1 MDSAQKE
8 GKFAEFVPR
17 FNMKITDLIKL
28 GKKSLSMFDKYV
40 ADMSIEPPVR
50 AYVRWFVTKLEMSET
65 RSRSEMSSEVIEKP
79 DWSKTVYD
87 FVEKEV
93 KPLPEF
99 EKLNQSIANKYKKN
113 INKLAKGSNEL
124 SQVALWLR
132 TFIVTLLYEKLEG
145 KLTQDSLI
153 EYASLFK
160 SELELSP
167 YEFKYVY
174 YLDGLFIK
182 AKSIQINDNVVIRKT
197 QAKDLEYTRD
207 IFLERSMPPYMRT
220 PSSILEIEMSTRDE
234 TECHKYAE
242 RLFNALRLYKLSSLH
257 SLMQVSNKKTIIWP
271 LGTTQSWGLRQYIS
285 SSKYTVTTKEADI
298 FVQFINRIEERLN
311 FTKDEKE
318 HRSLPVS
325 LDRYNSA
332 LLESTDTDKRLM
344 SGVMGLESL
353 LTLEKDRGENA
364 FKLGIRTA
372 KLLSN
377 LGFDA
382 LKVRES
388 TEQSYGFRNKV
399 VHGSHVS
406 EANRKRMNEILP
418 DILNYLRVSL
428 TAFLLSKNVGK
439 DKMIDMIDRATV
451 SDADNS
457 KLKKAIESNTGEFA
471 KVLS

>member
-1 MDSAQKE
+1 
-8 GKFAEFVPR
+8 
-17 FNMKITDLIKL
+17 MKITDLIKL
-28 GKKSLSMFDKYV
+28 GKRSLSMFEKYV
-40 ADMSIEPPVR
+40 ADMGIEPPMR
-50 AYVRWFVTKLEMSET
+50 SYVRWFVTKLEMSET

-87 FVEKEV
+87 FVEQKV

-113 INKLAKGSNEL
+113 IHKLAKGSNEL

-132 TFIVTLLYEKLEG
+132 TFIVRLIYEKLDG

-174 YLDGLFIK
+174 YLDGLFVK

-207 IFLERSMPPYMRT
+207 IFLERSISPYMRT

-234 TECHKYAE
+234 KECHEYAE
-242 RLFNALRLYKLSSLH
+242 RLFNALRLYKLSSLN
-257 SLMQVSNKKTIIWP
+257 SMMQVSNKKTIIWP
-271 LGTTQSWGLRQYIS
+271 LGTTQSWSHRQYIS
-285 SSKYTVTTKEADI
+285 SKKYTVTTKEADI

-311 FTKDEKE
+311 ISKDEKE
-318 HRSLPVS
+318 YRSLPVS

-332 LLESTDTDKRLM
+332 LLESTDTGKRLM
-344 SGVMGLESL
+344 SAVMGLESL

-388 TEQSYGFRNKV
+388 TEESYGFRNKV

-406 EANRKRMNEILP
+406 EANKKRMSEILP

-428 TAFLLSKNVGK
+428 TAFLLSKNVAK
-439 DKMIDMIDRATV
+439 NKMVDMIDRATV
-451 SDADNS
+451 SDAHNA
-457 KLKKAIESNTGEFA
+457 KLKKTIEINTGEFA